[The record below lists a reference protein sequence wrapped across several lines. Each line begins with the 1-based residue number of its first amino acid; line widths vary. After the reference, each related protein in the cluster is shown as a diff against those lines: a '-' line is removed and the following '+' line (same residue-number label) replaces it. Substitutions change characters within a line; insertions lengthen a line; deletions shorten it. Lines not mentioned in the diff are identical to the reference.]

1 MLDLERPPT
10 TRAELIDEVL
20 LLREKVA
27 TQERIIAT
35 LRRQLFNEVKR

>member
-27 TQERIIAT
+27 RQARIIAT
-35 LRRQLFNEVKR
+35 LRQLLSEVKR